1 VHLVGA
7 DSMVSMYSRAYRPQN
22 CRPRRLKGNGRAFI
36 ALYRCFAIIKWNRS
50 LESSVP
56 ADISSRSHS
65 FLVLFRR
72 GKKRV
77 SSLPERERRRRG
89 DGVAEQPTKEGKKKR
104 QREGERETWR
114 SCLIIWQARGLSRD
128 SPREI
133 ASSDSPLLP
142 SHAFKLIA
150 RIVEADIEYYDVMCS
165 GTDAVARSGR
175 ATALLRRD

>member
-7 DSMVSMYSRAYRPQN
+7 DSTLSMYSRAQN

-36 ALYRCFAIIKWNRS
+36 AFYRCFAIIKWNRS

-89 DGVAEQPTKEGKKKR
+89 DEVAEQPTEEQEKKR
-104 QREGERETWR
+104 DKERERERETWR
-114 SCLIIWQARGLSRD
+114 SCLIISQARGLSRD

-133 ASSDSPLLP
+133 ASSDCPLLP
-142 SHAFKLIA
+142 THAFKLIA